1 MKKILHLAALCL
13 MLISFVCCH
22 EKREWSEQQRAEF
35 IASIDPYRE
44 MIYLSDLDDTE
55 FMIFSD
61 GISTTA
67 QIAYPVYTQL
77 ILMPTLSDT
86 IDMWVVNSIVEEIDS
101 DASNMRHLYPYHSL
115 VMQGVLPAGLSH
127 EDRMMFYSCLS
138 QKVNARFASLEE
150 FFYAVITN
158 SFDPNIITTMQ
169 SECAAEF
176 GSINNSDGNNI

>member
-1 MKKILHLAALCL
+1 MKKILHLAALTII
-13 MLISFVCCH
+13 LISLVRCG
-22 EKREWSEQQRAEF
+22 EQREWSEQQRTEF

-67 QIAYPVYTQL
+67 QIAYPIYTQL

-86 IDMWVVNSIVEEIDS
+86 IDMWVINSIVDQIDS
-101 DASNMRHLYPYHSL
+101 DASNMRHLYPYRSL

-127 EDRMMFYSCLS
+127 EDREMFYDCLS
-138 QKVNARFASLEE
+138 QKVNAHFDSLEA

-158 SFDPNIITTMQ
+158 SIDPNIITTMQ
-169 SECAAEF
+169 NECAAEF
-176 GSINNSDGNNI
+176 VVAE